1 MKVAA
6 KERRQRMIEEERE
19 RKKEAKVLEAVA
31 KKAELEEKKIERVY
45 KKLEEKVRWCLKAAA
60 YDTNRTKP

>member
-1 MKVAA
+1 
-6 KERRQRMIEEERE
+6 MIEEERE

-45 KKLEEKVRWCLKAAA
+45 KKLEDKVRL
-60 YDTNRTKP
+60 DDLMIDG